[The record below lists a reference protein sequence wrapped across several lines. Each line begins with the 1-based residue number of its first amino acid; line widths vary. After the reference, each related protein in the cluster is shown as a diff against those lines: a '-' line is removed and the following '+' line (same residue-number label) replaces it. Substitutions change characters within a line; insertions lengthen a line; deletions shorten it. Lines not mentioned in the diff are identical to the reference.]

1 MFFFE
6 KKEPKNF
13 HELAL
18 RVIYRQSKILF
29 LQYHISNSMEF
40 YCRTSFPRSAAP
52 PRFHSAPIHHPT
64 SKLTKPLNVGFKG
77 VDQTGLGMRTA
88 NLSRGATLA
97 LALTLAIAQPA
108 GANDL
113 LPLVPE
119 HGDAAEFA
127 DILPPEE
134 QVVIVRRG
142 DTLSGLLL
150 AAGIEAPQAHAA
162 VAAVTPLF
170 PARALR
176 EGQEVTLRTGPNQA
190 LLTFEIDAAPGRSI
204 RVAFANNRWQAQ
216 EHVAPQQ
223 RMLALAAGTVDGGLF
238 PAAVDAGLPPAL
250 AMALIGILGHQI
262 DFQRDL
268 QPGDRFAILFE
279 RLRDPEGE
287 LLGHGRLLGIELE
300 LSGKTQSYW
309 RADLRNGTTDWVDAN
324 GRSLRRSFLRTPLDG
339 ARVSSGFGMRNH
351 PILGYTAM
359 HRGTDFAAPAG
370 TPVYAAADGVVISA
384 RFDGG
389 YGRLIR
395 LRHAN
400 GTETRY
406 AHLSAFTRG
415 LGPGSKVRQGQV
427 IGRVGSTGMS
437 TGPHLHFEILVAGKQ
452 VNPAR
457 HHSKPAQLAG
467 RDLAA
472 FQKSRKELARLAAGL
487 TTRTEIALAD

>member
-1 MFFFE
+1 MR
-6 KKEPKNF
+6 
-13 HELAL
+13 LAT
-18 RVIYRQSKILF
+18 F
-29 LQYHISNSMEF
+29 
-40 YCRTSFPRSAAP
+40 
-52 PRFHSAPIHHPT
+52 
-64 SKLTKPLNVGFKG
+64 
-77 VDQTGLGMRTA
+77 
-88 NLSRGATLA
+88 SRGAA
-97 LALTLAIAQPA
+97 LAFAMYLAIVPPA
-108 GANDL
+108 GAGDL
-113 LPLVPE
+113 LPGLPFIPE
-119 HGDAAEFA
+119 SGDAAEFSGIEVPA
-127 DILPPEE
+127 E

-142 DTLSGLLL
+142 DTLAGLLL
-150 AAGIEAPQAHAA
+150 AAGVDSPQAHAA
-162 VAAVTPLF
+162 VIAVTPLF

-176 EGQEVTLRTGPNQA
+176 PGQEVTLRTGPDQD
-190 LLTFEIDAAPGRSI
+190 LLTFEIDAAPGRTI
-204 RVAFANNRWQAQ
+204 RVAFANNRWQAE
-216 EHVAPQQ
+216 EHRAPQQ
-223 RMLALAAGTVDGGLF
+223 RMLALAAGSVDGGLF
-238 PAAVDAGLPPAL
+238 PAAVEAGLPPAL

-287 LLGHGRLLGIELE
+287 LLGHGRLLHVELE
-300 LSGKTQSYW
+300 LSGKRHAYW
-309 RADLRNGTTDWVDAN
+309 RADLRNGTTDWVDSA
-324 GRSLRRSFLRTPLDG
+324 GRSVRRSFLRTPLDG
-339 ARVSSGFGMRNH
+339 ARVSSGYGMRNH

-359 HRGTDFAAPAG
+359 HRGTDFAAPTG
-370 TPVYAAADGVVISA
+370 TPVYAAADGVVVSA

-406 AHLSAFTRG
+406 AHLSAFARG
-415 LGPGSKVRQGQV
+415 LAPGSKVRQGQV

-467 RDLAA
+467 RDLVA
-472 FQKSRKELARLAAGL
+472 FQKSRRDLTRLAADL